1 MVSSGE
7 FAPGRGPAPV
17 GGGVVGVGTDLV
29 DIDRFRRVLARTPR
43 LADRVFTDTERA
55 YAGSA
60 RDPVPRL
67 AARFAA
73 KEAALKALGVGLGG
87 ARFAEIEVE
96 RRSGGEP
103 ALLVRGSAALRAR
116 ERGVEGFLVTL
127 SHTDHLAQATVIAV
141 ASGPGAPAIPDG
153 DPLP

>member
-7 FAPGRGPAPV
+7 SAPGPEPV
-17 GGGVVGVGTDLV
+17 RAGAGVVGVGTDLV

-43 LADRVFTDTERA
+43 VAERVFTDGERA

-96 RRSGGEP
+96 RRAGGEP
-103 ALLVRGSAALRAR
+103 ALLVRGAAARRAR
-116 ERGVEGFLVTL
+116 ERGVDRFLVTL

-141 ASGPGAPAIPDG
+141 AGGDGAPPTPDG
-153 DPLP
+153 DRAP